1 MLEEQSIDI
10 ALYQIDTEGEQRNKE
25 KFINFFYLMDFWMNI
40 LEEGKEVASFF
51 VNNQYRNAA
60 IYGLGLLGKHL
71 QNQLENSNFPVVY
84 TIDKNI
90 VQYNDSGYGLMDA
103 TDIISKADVI
113 VVTPIMEYALIKE
126 KLMRLTSSKI
136 ISLEEVILSI

>member
-25 KFINFFYLMDFWMNI
+25 KFINFFYLMNFWMNI

-51 VNNQYRNAA
+51 VNNQYQNAA

-90 VQYNDSGYGLMDA
+90 VQYNDSEYRLTDA

>member
-1 MLEEQSIDI
+1 MEEQLIDVS
-10 ALYQIDTEGEQRNKE
+10 LYQIDTEGEQRNKE

-51 VNNQYRNAA
+51 ENNQYRNAA

-90 VQYNDSGYGLMDA
+90 VQYNDSEYRLTDA